1 MTKYPKIQIQ
11 LHWLMFLLI
20 ALAAVSVEVSEIFP
34 KGSYMRAEL
43 KNIHIWLGESVFVF
57 LILRILTRLSFKQ
70 PQIFSDIS
78 WQVTL
83 VKLVYASFYLLMLI
97 IPITGLFLLQA
108 GGKEALF
115 FGYALPEVI
124 APDRELKKIIKE
136 IHEFL
141 SNGFYLLIIFHVAAA
156 FWHHYILK
164 DDSFKRMRL

>member
-1 MTKYPKIQIQ
+1 MCQAVK
-11 LHWLMFLLI
+11 FL
-20 ALAAVSVEVSEIFP
+20 EVSLQVGCATGANFLPDMLIQRCRF
-34 KGSYMRAEL
+34 
-43 KNIHIWLGESVFVF
+43 FVKIIQGVVARTS
-57 LILRILTRLSFKQ
+57 ILFCFKQ

-83 VKLVYASFYLLMLI
+83 VKLVYASFYLLMSI

-141 SNGFYLLIIFHVAAA
+141 SNGFYLLIILHVAAA
-156 FWHHYILK
+156 FWHQYILK